1 MKYSHYNRYLF
12 ILPSLILFLFAIV
25 IPFFQGVYIA
35 FTDWNGIAVSYNF
48 VGFRNFTQLFS
59 DASMLRPIRNT
70 FYFAIVYTVFNNIFA
85 LALAIMLS
93 RWVVKKNVMKVLFFI
108 PMALSAVLAAFVWS
122 FIFREVFRELFSIP
136 SLLGNP
142 RTVIPGIIVIAL
154 WNTLG
159 SNLIIYMAGLDNIP
173 EMYNEASEIDGASPW
188 QQFRHITLPM
198 LIPSFTICITLTLT
212 SSLREFA
219 TVMAATGGGPAGYSQ
234 TIAINIY
241 RNLFQFQRAGYGQA
255 VSLVFMAILVVI
267 GLTLTRIFRKRE
279 VEY

>member
-1 MKYSHYNRYLF
+1 MRYVF
-12 ILPSLILFLFAIV
+12 ILPSLVLFSFAIV
-25 IPFFQGVYIA
+25 YPFFQGIHIA
-35 FTDWNGIAVSYNF
+35 FTNWNGIALTHDFVGLRNF
-48 VGFRNFTQLFS
+48 VILFS
-59 DASMLRPIRNT
+59 DTSMIRPIRNT
-70 FYFAIVYTVFNNIFA
+70 FYFAIVYTVANNIFA
-85 LALAIMLS
+85 LLLAVLLS
-93 RWVVKKNVMKVLFFI
+93 RWVVKRNFIKMLFFI
-108 PMALSAVLAAFVWS
+108 PMALSAVLAAFVWA
-122 FIFREVFRELFSIP
+122 FIFREVFRELFQIP

-142 RTVIPGIIVIAL
+142 ATVIPGIIIIAL

-173 EMYNEASEIDGASPW
+173 QMYNEASEIDGASPL
-188 QQFRHITLPM
+188 QQFWHITVPM
-198 LIPSFTICITLTLT
+198 LIPAFTICITLTLT
-212 SSLREFA
+212 MSLREFA

-267 GLTLTRIFRKRE
+267 GLTLTRIFRKKE